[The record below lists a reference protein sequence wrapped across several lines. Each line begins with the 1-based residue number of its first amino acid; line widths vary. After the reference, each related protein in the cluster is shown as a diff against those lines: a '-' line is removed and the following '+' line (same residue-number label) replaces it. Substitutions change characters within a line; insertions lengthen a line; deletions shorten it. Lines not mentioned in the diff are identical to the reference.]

1 METKFKTSATRN
13 LGRFFIFL
21 LERELFLPFGGG
33 VGLGGKGV
41 EWEICRLVV
50 PDRWVAPC
58 E

>member
-33 VGLGGKGV
+33 IGLGGKGV

-50 PDRWVAPC
+50 PDG
-58 E
+58 